1 MRKFELDQD
10 YSRRKQQKLPNQ
22 IDSKILSKDKQANII
37 NVEMIKQVQ
46 RQKLHSQIN
55 EGLGTGR
62 KIGDLLTDP
71 LNFNRI
77 LDQPEL
83 DISIEV
89 SNSILCPQKYT
100 SISNWRISKSK
111 TPSDVNNIC
120 QHHCYVLVFY
130 KRSTRDKCLSKIKPR
145 DIYRKVNKLYF

>member
-10 YSRRKQQKLPNQ
+10 YSRRKQQKLPKQ
-22 IDSKILSKDKQANII
+22 IDSNILSKDKQANII

-71 LNFNRI
+71 LNFYRI

-89 SNSILCPQKYT
+89 SNSILGPQKYT
-100 SISNWRISKSK
+100 PISDWRISKSK

-120 QHHCYVLVFY
+120 
-130 KRSTRDKCLSKIKPR
+130 
-145 DIYRKVNKLYF
+145 